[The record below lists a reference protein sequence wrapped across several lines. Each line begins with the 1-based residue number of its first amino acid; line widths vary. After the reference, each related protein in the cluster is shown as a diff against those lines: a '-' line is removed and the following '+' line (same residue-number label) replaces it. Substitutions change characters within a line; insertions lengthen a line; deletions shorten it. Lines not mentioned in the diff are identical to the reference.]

1 VGSEIQDGWVGG
13 LSHFPEVPQLCPLL
27 LLEEEGLSVLRVWMV
42 SPWRYR
48 ARQLCF
54 GPIEGA
60 CCMVIRHGEGAAGV
74 WVFGVEIM
82 TESEAREQE
91 LPGE

>member
-1 VGSEIQDGWVGG
+1 
-13 LSHFPEVPQLCPLL
+13 
-27 LLEEEGLSVLRVWMV
+27 
-42 SPWRYR
+42 
-48 ARQLCF
+48 
-54 GPIEGA
+54 
-60 CCMVIRHGEGAAGV
+60 MVIRHGEGAAGV